1 MRTSV
6 WIAFPILLA
15 AGCRNSAEPASD
27 LSGQWAVTYSFPGS
41 SFEFTLTQVND
52 SLHGTGSFAMEAGSA
67 GTLDVRGAYARPAV
81 ALVFAYESGRHEYF
95 TGQVERSRMVGTATD
110 SAGHTYPRTFNK
122 R

>member
-1 MRTSV
+1 MRMWLV
-6 WIAFPILLA
+6 VAILGTV
-15 AGCRNSAEPASD
+15 GCKDSTEPPNN
-27 LSGQWAVTYSFPGS
+27 LTGQWAVTYSFPGS

-52 SLHGTGSFAMEAGSA
+52 SVQGTGNFAMEAGSA

-81 ALVFAYESGRHEYF
+81 TLVFAYESGRHEYF
-95 TGQVERSRMVGTATD
+95 TGQVERAQMVGTATD